1 MSENVRLS
9 DFKMTDLMSEIV
21 INVLTMSEVSLVGL
35 DRLLL
40 LIATYV
46 VHVQLC
52 CTHGMVIK

>member
-9 DFKMTDLMSEIV
+9 EFKMTDLMSEIV
-21 INVLTMSEVSLVGL
+21 INVLTMSEVSLVG
-35 DRLLL
+35 RLLL